1 MLMTELNIRE
11 GGVFSGAWIAG
22 TSQVCESAAEV
33 PDRGC
38 QTYPC
43 KTEA

>member
-1 MLMTELNIRE
+1 MQENSTNICD
-11 GGVFSGAWIAG
+11 GGTPVGRWVAG
-22 TSQVCESAAEV
+22 TSQVRQTAAKV
-33 PDRGC
+33 PDRGG